1 VNGERLRA
9 DTGQENVMPSLH
21 PRLPPLNTLRAFRA
35 VMRCG
40 NLQDAAG
47 ELLVTPQAVGH
58 QMRMLEAPRSGSP
71 CAPSK
76 GKRLP
81 VANDVVHVVDDDVDV
96 RKSLGFLLAT
106 ADFAVRL
113 HESATAFL
121 AMDLKEIDG
130 CIVTDV
136 RMPGIDGIEFLRQ
149 LKARGHNLPV
159 IVMTGHADVALAV
172 QAMKEGAADF
182 IEKPFDDQVLIDAIH
197 SALANR
203 TQAASAYPQSAE
215 IRKSLSTLS
224 ERERQV
230 LDGLVSGLPN
240 KTIAYDLGIS
250 PRTVEIHRANL
261 MSKMGAGS
269 LSHLVRMALI
279 ADPSH

>member
-1 VNGERLRA
+1 
-9 DTGQENVMPSLH
+9 M
-21 PRLPPLNTLRAFRA
+21 
-35 VMRCG
+35 
-40 NLQDAAG
+40 AG
-47 ELLVTPQAVGH
+47 
-58 QMRMLEAPRSGSP
+58 
-71 CAPSK
+71 
-76 GKRLP
+76 
-81 VANDVVHVVDDDVDV
+81 NDVVHVVDDDVDV
-96 RKSLGFLLAT
+96 RKSLGFLLGT

-121 AMDLKEIDG
+121 STATGQIDG

-149 LKARGHNLPV
+149 LRMRSHTLPV

-172 QAMKEGAADF
+172 QAMKEGASDF
-182 IEKPFDDQVLIDAIH
+182 IEKPFDDQVLIDAIR
-197 SALANR
+197 SALDNR
-203 TQAASAYPQSAE
+203 DQVGATHPQSAE
-215 IRKSLSTLS
+215 IHARLATLS

-250 PRTVEIHRANL
+250 PRTVEIHRANV
-261 MSKMGAGS
+261 MSKMAAGS

-279 ADPSH
+279 VESKP

>member
-1 VNGERLRA
+1 
-9 DTGQENVMPSLH
+9 M
-21 PRLPPLNTLRAFRA
+21 
-35 VMRCG
+35 
-40 NLQDAAG
+40 AG
-47 ELLVTPQAVGH
+47 D
-58 QMRMLEAPRSGSP
+58 
-71 CAPSK
+71 
-76 GKRLP
+76 
-81 VANDVVHVVDDDVDV
+81 DVVHVVDDDVDV

-113 HESATAFL
+113 HESATSFL
-121 AMDLKEIDG
+121 ASAPREIRG
-130 CIVTDV
+130 CVVTDV
-136 RMPGIDGIEFLRQ
+136 RMPGIDGIELLRQ
-149 LKARGHNLPV
+149 LRSRGHVVPV

-203 TQAASAYPQSAE
+203 SHATAAHPQAAE
-215 IRKSLSTLS
+215 IRKNLSALS
-224 ERERQV
+224 QREHQV
-230 LDGLVSGLPN
+230 LDALVSGLPN

-250 PRTVEIHRANL
+250 PRTVEIHRANV

-279 ADPSH
+279 AGTDQ

>member
-1 VNGERLRA
+1 MA
-9 DTGQENVMPSLH
+9 DN
-21 PRLPPLNTLRAFRA
+21 
-35 VMRCG
+35 
-40 NLQDAAG
+40 
-47 ELLVTPQAVGH
+47 EL
-58 QMRMLEAPRSGSP
+58 
-71 CAPSK
+71 
-76 GKRLP
+76 
-81 VANDVVHVVDDDVDV
+81 VHVVDDDVDV

-121 AMDLKEIDG
+121 ATATGNLDG

-136 RMPGIDGIEFLRQ
+136 RMPGIDGIEFLRH
-149 LKARGHNLPV
+149 LRARGHTLPV

-182 IEKPFDDQVLIDAIH
+182 IEKPFDDDLLIDAIR
-197 SALANR
+197 SALDNR
-203 TQAASAYPQSAE
+203 SRADAVHPQSAE
-215 IRKSLSTLS
+215 IHGRLSSLS

-250 PRTVEIHRANL
+250 PRTVEIHRANV
-261 MSKMGAGS
+261 MSKMGASS

-279 ADPSH
+279 VESRH

>member
-1 VNGERLRA
+1 MA
-9 DTGQENVMPSLH
+9 S
-21 PRLPPLNTLRAFRA
+21 
-35 VMRCG
+35 
-40 NLQDAAG
+40 
-47 ELLVTPQAVGH
+47 
-58 QMRMLEAPRSGSP
+58 
-71 CAPSK
+71 
-76 GKRLP
+76 
-81 VANDVVHVVDDDVDV
+81 DVVHVVDDDVDV

-113 HESATAFL
+113 YESATAFL
-121 AMDLKEIDG
+121 ATEPKEVEG

-149 LKARGHNLPV
+149 LRSRGLSVPV

-182 IEKPFDDQVLIDAIH
+182 IEKPFDDQVLIDSLR
-197 SALANR
+197 SALSHR
-203 TQAASAYPQSAE
+203 SQPIAAHPQSTE
-215 IRKSLSTLS
+215 IRKNLAALS

-250 PRTVEIHRANL
+250 PRTVEIHRANV

-279 ADPSH
+279 AEPKHQGDI

>member
-1 VNGERLRA
+1 MA
-9 DTGQENVMPSLH
+9 
-21 PRLPPLNTLRAFRA
+21 
-35 VMRCG
+35 G
-40 NLQDAAG
+40 NDL
-47 ELLVTPQAVGH
+47 
-58 QMRMLEAPRSGSP
+58 
-71 CAPSK
+71 
-76 GKRLP
+76 
-81 VANDVVHVVDDDVDV
+81 VHVVDDDVDV

-121 AMDLKEIDG
+121 STATSNIDG

-136 RMPGIDGIEFLRQ
+136 RMPGIDGIELLRQ
-149 LKARGHNLPV
+149 LRARGHSVPV

-182 IEKPFDDQVLIDAIH
+182 IEKPFDDDILIDAIR
-197 SALANR
+197 SALSNR
-203 TQAASAYPQSAE
+203 DRPAATHPQSAE
-215 IRKSLSTLS
+215 IQARLSTLS
-224 ERERQV
+224 EREKQV

-250 PRTVEIHRANL
+250 PRTVEIHRANV
-261 MSKMGAGS
+261 MSKMAATS

-279 ADPSH
+279 VEAKA

>member
-1 VNGERLRA
+1 MA
-9 DTGQENVMPSLH
+9 DSDL
-21 PRLPPLNTLRAFRA
+21 
-35 VMRCG
+35 
-40 NLQDAAG
+40 
-47 ELLVTPQAVGH
+47 
-58 QMRMLEAPRSGSP
+58 
-71 CAPSK
+71 
-76 GKRLP
+76 
-81 VANDVVHVVDDDVDV
+81 VHVVDDDVDV

-121 AMDLKEIDG
+121 LTATGHLDG

-149 LKARGHNLPV
+149 LRAGGHTIPV

-182 IEKPFDDQVLIDAIH
+182 IEKPFDDEMLIEAIR

-203 TQAASAYPQSAE
+203 NQANAAHPHSAD
-215 IRKSLSTLS
+215 IRARLSTLS

-250 PRTVEIHRANL
+250 PRTVEIHRANV
-261 MSKMGAGS
+261 MSKMGASS

-279 ADPSH
+279 VESRP

>member
-1 VNGERLRA
+1 
-9 DTGQENVMPSLH
+9 M
-21 PRLPPLNTLRAFRA
+21 
-35 VMRCG
+35 
-40 NLQDAAG
+40 
-47 ELLVTPQAVGH
+47 
-58 QMRMLEAPRSGSP
+58 
-71 CAPSK
+71 
-76 GKRLP
+76 
-81 VANDVVHVVDDDVDV
+81 ANDVVHVVDDDVDV

-113 HESATAFL
+113 YESATAFL
-121 AMDLKEIDG
+121 ATEPKDVEG

-149 LKARGHNLPV
+149 LKSRGLNVPV

-182 IEKPFDDQVLIDAIH
+182 IEKPFDDQILIDSLR
-197 SALANR
+197 SALNHR
-203 TQAASAYPQSAE
+203 SHPIAAHPQSTE
-215 IRKSLSTLS
+215 IRKNLATLS

-250 PRTVEIHRANL
+250 PRTVEIHRANV

-279 ADPSH
+279 AEPKH

>member
-1 VNGERLRA
+1 V
-9 DTGQENVMPSLH
+9 
-21 PRLPPLNTLRAFRA
+21 
-35 VMRCG
+35 
-40 NLQDAAG
+40 AASD
-47 ELLVTPQAVGH
+47 L
-58 QMRMLEAPRSGSP
+58 
-71 CAPSK
+71 
-76 GKRLP
+76 
-81 VANDVVHVVDDDVDV
+81 VHVVDDDVDV

-121 AMDLKEIDG
+121 ATATGDLDG

-149 LKARGHNLPV
+149 LRARGHRLPV

-172 QAMKEGAADF
+172 QAMKGGAADF
-182 IEKPFDDQVLIDAIH
+182 IEKPFDDEMLIEAIR
-197 SALANR
+197 SALADRN
-203 TQAASAYPQSAE
+203 QAHAAHPQSAE
-215 IRKSLSTLS
+215 IRGRLSTLS

-250 PRTVEIHRANL
+250 PRTVEIHRANV

-279 ADPSH
+279 AESRP

>member
-1 VNGERLRA
+1 MA
-9 DTGQENVMPSLH
+9 
-21 PRLPPLNTLRAFRA
+21 
-35 VMRCG
+35 G
-40 NLQDAAG
+40 NDL
-47 ELLVTPQAVGH
+47 
-58 QMRMLEAPRSGSP
+58 
-71 CAPSK
+71 
-76 GKRLP
+76 
-81 VANDVVHVVDDDVDV
+81 VHVVDDDVDV

-106 ADFAVRL
+106 SDFAVRL
-113 HESATAFL
+113 YESASVFL
-121 AMDLKEIDG
+121 ATATGNLDG

-149 LKARGHNLPV
+149 LRTRGHTLPV

-182 IEKPFDDQVLIDAIH
+182 IEKPFDDDILIDAIR
-197 SALANR
+197 SALGNR
-203 TQAASAYPQSAE
+203 NQADATHPQSSE
-215 IRKSLSTLS
+215 IRGRLSTLS

-250 PRTVEIHRANL
+250 PRTVEIHRANV
-261 MSKMGAGS
+261 MSKMAASS

-279 ADPSH
+279 VESKR

>member
-1 VNGERLRA
+1 MA
-9 DTGQENVMPSLH
+9 DSDL
-21 PRLPPLNTLRAFRA
+21 
-35 VMRCG
+35 
-40 NLQDAAG
+40 
-47 ELLVTPQAVGH
+47 
-58 QMRMLEAPRSGSP
+58 
-71 CAPSK
+71 
-76 GKRLP
+76 
-81 VANDVVHVVDDDVDV
+81 VHVVDDDVDV

-121 AMDLKEIDG
+121 AAASGHLDG

-136 RMPGIDGIEFLRQ
+136 RMPGIDGIELLRQ
-149 LKARGHNLPV
+149 LRTGGHKIPV

-172 QAMKEGAADF
+172 QAMKEGASDF
-182 IEKPFDDQVLIDAIH
+182 IEKPFDDEMLILAIR

-203 TQAASAYPQSAE
+203 NEANAAHPQSAD
-215 IRKSLSTLS
+215 IRERLSTLS
-224 ERERQV
+224 DREHQV

-250 PRTVEIHRANL
+250 PRTVEIHRANV
-261 MSKMGAGS
+261 MSKMAASS

-279 ADPSH
+279 VESRS

>member
-1 VNGERLRA
+1 M
-9 DTGQENVMPSLH
+9 TGNHL
-21 PRLPPLNTLRAFRA
+21 
-35 VMRCG
+35 
-40 NLQDAAG
+40 
-47 ELLVTPQAVGH
+47 
-58 QMRMLEAPRSGSP
+58 
-71 CAPSK
+71 
-76 GKRLP
+76 
-81 VANDVVHVVDDDVDV
+81 VHVVDDDVDV

-113 HESATAFL
+113 YESATAFL
-121 AMDLKEIDG
+121 AMATSHLDG

-149 LKARGHNLPV
+149 LRTRGHTLPV

-182 IEKPFDDQVLIDAIH
+182 IEKPFDDEVLIEAIR
-197 SALANR
+197 SALDSRNR
-203 TQAASAYPQSAE
+203 TEATHPQSAE
-215 IRKSLSTLS
+215 IRGRLAALS

-250 PRTVEIHRANL
+250 PRTVEIHRANV
-261 MSKMGAGS
+261 MSKMAASS
-269 LSHLVRMALI
+269 LSHLVRMALVVE
-279 ADPSH
+279 SKR

>member
-1 VNGERLRA
+1 MA
-9 DTGQENVMPSLH
+9 DSDL
-21 PRLPPLNTLRAFRA
+21 
-35 VMRCG
+35 
-40 NLQDAAG
+40 
-47 ELLVTPQAVGH
+47 
-58 QMRMLEAPRSGSP
+58 
-71 CAPSK
+71 
-76 GKRLP
+76 
-81 VANDVVHVVDDDVDV
+81 VHVVDDDVDV

-121 AMDLKEIDG
+121 STAKGNLEG

-149 LKARGHNLPV
+149 LRAGGHTIPV

-182 IEKPFDDQVLIDAIH
+182 IEKPFDDEMLIEAIR

-203 TQAASAYPQSAE
+203 NQANAAHPQSAD
-215 IRKSLSTLS
+215 IRTRLSALS

-250 PRTVEIHRANL
+250 PRTVEIHRANV
-261 MSKMGAGS
+261 MSKMGASS

-279 ADPSH
+279 VESRP